1 MPGLFGDLDLASVS
15 EDILNTP
22 DGTYPAIVEK
32 ITASQSSVKVDER
45 GRPQAGITLTFK
57 INDPE
62 NEQHGQKVTHY
73 QTVPQVPDGEE
84 MTAAEKKNAAYL
96 KRLLRNLGVPE
107 ERMNDV
113 GSDELNGTDVYIT
126 TKRNGDFINVVSV
139 KLQSEVDESD
149 VAFH

>member
-22 DGTYPAIVEK
+22 DGTYAALVEK
-32 ITASQSSVKVDER
+32 ISASQSSSKIDDR
-45 GRPQAGITLTFK
+45 GKPQVGITVTFK
-57 INDPE
+57 IDDE
-62 NEQHGQKVTHY
+62 DNEQHGQKVTHY

-107 ERMNDV
+107 ERMNDIEPT
-113 GSDELNGTDVYIT
+113 DLNGTEVYIT

-139 KLQSEVDESD
+139 KLRSEVDESD